1 MMRLVDLLTILCGI
15 MMYSFLQRHREGVSA
30 GEVQLVTVLP
40 KEVRADSGVPNRISA
55 HINIASS
62 AFSLGWYRC
71 AVDNGEWKCVGSGRA
86 ACFDIQCLLLATVK
100 GEMGHAPEVCG
111 MRVWKCVL

>member
-1 MMRLVDLLTILCGI
+1 
-15 MMYSFLQRHREGVSA
+15 LQRHREGVSA

-71 AVDNGEWKCVGSGRA
+71 AVENGEWKCVGGGWA
-86 ACFDIQCLLLATVK
+86 ACFFDNL
-100 GEMGHAPEVCG
+100 
-111 MRVWKCVL
+111 KCVSTVGDSEGGKGTCT